1 VKTRKLSSLLAHN
14 CAEMQ
19 LDNLPKVKSALGG
32 MNDGIRVK
40 ELGPET
46 DAMG

>member
-1 VKTRKLSSLLAHN
+1 VKTRKLSSLLAQN

-40 ELGPET
+40 EQGPET

>member
-1 VKTRKLSSLLAHN
+1 
-14 CAEMQ
+14 MQ

-40 ELGPET
+40 EQGPET

>member
-1 VKTRKLSSLLAHN
+1 VETRKLSSLLAQN

-19 LDNLPKVKSALGG
+19 LDNLPKVKSVSDG

-40 ELGPET
+40 EQGPET